1 MKIRSSLYAG
11 KQFSACD
18 IQLKNLQRAIN
29 RGDCSAS
36 AGPISRPAYEYQQP
50 NYTTYPALPYAEPVQ
65 PFQGGGYAGGGN
77 AGGGYVDGVYYAD
90 RSYSCG

>member
-18 IQLKNLQRAIN
+18 VQLKTLQRAIN
-29 RGDCSAS
+29 QGDCSAY
-36 AGPISRPAYEYQQP
+36 AGHISRPAYDYQQP
-50 NYTTYPALPYAEPVQ
+50 SYPTVSSLSYYSPVQ